1 MTDILV
7 TTRAALSPRF
17 PEISTLIPNSLRV
30 RRRSSNLRKTW
41 LHVDRLEARQVLST
55 TSLSSLAA
63 SATAQQVAHPMFE
76 LTPFTGN
83 GPNGGYSPSQITAA
97 YNINQ
102 IKFNGVTGTGAG
114 QTIAIIDAYNDLNIV
129 SDLAT
134 FDSQF
139 GLPAAQLNVVNQ
151 TGGSSLPASD
161 STGGWELEE
170 SLDVE
175 WAHAIAP
182 GAKIDLVEASSAS
195 DANLL
200 AAVNTASTSLGANVV
215 SMSWGGSE
223 FSGETSDDS
232 YFTHAGVVY
241 TASSGDSGAPISWPA
256 ASTNVVAVGGT
267 TINVSGTTY
276 VSESGWSG
284 SGGGPSA
291 YYSQPSYQSGVVIQ
305 QTTKRANPDVAYNA
319 DPNSGVAVYDS
330 VPYNG
335 TTYGWITIGGTS
347 AGAPQ
352 WAAIAAIADQGRVVY
367 GLPAINASSS
377 QEFLTTLYKNTSDFR
392 DVITGTS
399 TGTPHYSAGVGY
411 DYVTGIGSPLANLVV
426 QSLDGTGN
434 TKPLD
439 HLVVTGSTTDVAGAS
454 YSLTVTAETLTGAVD
469 PSYTGTVALT
479 SSDSQAGLPGSHT
492 FSSTDAG
499 TFTFTVVL
507 KTAGTQSIT
516 ATDTTTGAASAT
528 DSGITVSPAS
538 ASQLLITGLPSSVGA
553 GSSAS
558 FTVTAKDP
566 YGNVATGYTGT
577 VSFTSTDTAAGLP
590 ASYMFASADK
600 GAHSFSVTFNTA
612 GTQTLTASD
621 GSLSATSS
629 GVTVSPSGTIT
640 LTATASSS
648 SQINLSWNSLT
659 GATGYIIQES
669 SNGSSG
675 WTQIATTASNVT
687 TYSNTGLAAG
697 TTYYYRVQA
706 TGGSGSAFSNVAN
719 ATTSGGS
726 GGGGGGSVSLWPN
739 SYTPSDD
746 YYSYGSYELGVKI
759 ETSVAGQVTALR
771 FYQESAMGGYAHV
784 GHLWSSSGTLLATA
798 MFTTTSGAGWEQVS
812 LSTPVTIAANT
823 VYIVSYSTGGGYL
836 FFNST
841 FFDGAGVTNGP
852 LQALANGVSG
862 GDGVYGRSGRFPT
875 TSGDGDN
882 FFADLVFSPTS
893 TGSVVVGNGTG
904 SQANSGLFGTVPTP
918 ANGGGTVVDANSS
931 GSTSSTT
938 IKLGVQTTPR
948 VRVNTLGTW
957 PGQGAETEAFSF
969 SSGRGRSRIFLGQ

>member
-1 MTDILV
+1 
-7 TTRAALSPRF
+7 
-17 PEISTLIPNSLRV
+17 
-30 RRRSSNLRKTW
+30 
-41 LHVDRLEARQVLST
+41 
-55 TSLSSLAA
+55 
-63 SATAQQVAHPMFE
+63 MFE
-76 LTPFTGN
+76 VTPFTGN

-97 YNINQ
+97 YNVNQ
-102 IKFNGVTGTGAG
+102 VSFNGATGTGAG
-114 QTIAIIDAYNDLNIV
+114 ETIAIIDAYNDPKIA

-134 FDSQF
+134 FDAQF
-139 GLPAAQLNVVNQ
+139 GLPTAQLSVVNQ
-151 TGGSSLPASD
+151 SGGTSLPASD

-182 GAKIDLVEASSAS
+182 GAKIDLVEASSAT

-200 AAVNTASTSLGANVV
+200 AAVNTASTTLGANVV

-256 ASTNVVAVGGT
+256 ASPNVVAVGGT
-267 TINVSGTTY
+267 TINVNGTTY

-291 YYSQPSYQSGVVIQ
+291 YYSQPSYQSGVVTQ

-319 DPNSGVAVYDS
+319 DPNSGYAVYDS
-330 VPYNG
+330 VPYEG
-335 TTYGWITIGGTS
+335 TTYGWITVGGTS

-352 WAAIAAIADQGRVVY
+352 WAAIAAIADQGRVAY

-377 QEFLTTLYKNTSDFR
+377 QEFLTTLYKNTTDFR
-392 DVITGTS
+392 DVVTGTS
-399 TGTPHYSAGVGY
+399 TGSPHYSAGVGY
-411 DYVTGIGSPLANLVV
+411 DYVTGIGTPLANLVV

-434 TKPLD
+434 AKPLD

-528 DSGITVSPAS
+528 DSGIAVSPAA

-590 ASYMFASADK
+590 ASYTFAATDK
-600 GAHSFSVTFNTA
+600 GVHSFSVTFNTA

-621 GSLSATSS
+621 GTLSATSS
-629 GVTVSPSGTIT
+629 GVIVSPSGTIN
-640 LTATASSS
+640 LTASAASS
-648 SQINLSWNSLT
+648 SQINLSWNGLT
-659 GATGYIIQES
+659 GATGYIVQES

-687 TYSNTGLAAG
+687 TYANTGLAAG

-719 ATTSGGS
+719 ATTSGSSG

-739 SYTPSDD
+739 SYIPSDD

-798 MFTTTSGAGWEQVS
+798 QFTTTRGAGWEQVS
-812 LSTPVTIAANT
+812 LSNPVTIAANT

-836 FFNST
+836 FYNST

-862 GDGVYGRSGRFPT
+862 GDGVYGRSGSFPT

-882 FFADLVFSPTS
+882 FFADLVFSPSS
-893 TGSVVVGNGTG
+893 TGSAVVGNRGG
-904 SQANSGLFGTVPTP
+904 SLANGGSFGTVPTSV
-918 ANGGGTVVDANSS
+918 NGGTAVAPNSG
-931 GSTSSTT
+931 GSESSTT
-938 IKLGVQTTPR
+938 INLGSQTTPR
-948 VRVNTLGTW
+948 VRVTTLGTW
-957 PGQGAETEAFSF
+957 PGQGDSSEVFSF
-969 SSGRGRSRIFLGQ
+969 SSSRGRSRIFLGQ